1 MSESP
6 SGGSLHQRRQIFLH
20 QEGPVLIEQSK
31 EGGSSR
37 STLEPEEDWSGVRI
51 KLEQWWISI
60 WRYKTFFA
68 WILENL
74 SIQYTALGFEPT
86 PFRPWV
92 FPLTTR
98 PGQVFTASVFGNH
111 STRLLPLPE
120 RTRRTGLSRT
130 WRSRQSGSR
139 SSFRFSPSVR
149 GTPDER
155 KPISAPSWCS
165 RLESSE

>member
-1 MSESP
+1 MSNSLSSHRYLISLKPLPDVKSGFNWTCPNWVVDVEQIVSESP

-60 WRYKTFFA
+60 WCYKTFFA

-130 WRSRQSGSR
+130 
-139 SSFRFSPSVR
+139 
-149 GTPDER
+149 
-155 KPISAPSWCS
+155 
-165 RLESSE
+165 